1 MMFLNDIDTN
11 VTYTCG
17 SIGLDFNGMLPYI
30 VASIVTIIKIV
41 VPVLL
46 IIFGM
51 IDLVK
56 AVTAGKEDEIK
67 KAQSVFIRRLIM
79 GILVFFVVLI
89 VQMLISFV
97 SNKDSD
103 VSSCFNCFINGNV
116 GDGACSVSNNN

>member
-1 MMFLNDIDTN
+1 MMFLSDISTDL
-11 VTYTCG
+11 TYTCG
-17 SIGLDFNGMLPYI
+17 NIGMEFGGMIPYI
-30 VASIVTIIKIV
+30 VSSAITIIKVI

-51 IDLVK
+51 IDLIK

-79 GILVFFVVLI
+79 GVLVFFVILI

-97 SNKDSD
+97 SNKDAN
-103 VSSCFNCFINGNV
+103 VANCFDCFVNGHV
-116 GDGACSVSNNN
+116 GNTACVKK

>member
-1 MMFLNDIDTN
+1 MMYLASAIDLNA
-11 VTYTCG
+11 TYTCG
-17 SIGLDFNGMLPYI
+17 SVGLEFGGMLPYI
-30 VASIVTIIKIV
+30 ISSIVTIIKII

-67 KAQSVFIRRLIM
+67 KAQNVFIRRLVM

-89 VQMLISFV
+89 VQMLVSFV
-97 SNKDSD
+97 SNKNAN
-103 VSSCFNCFINGNV
+103 VTKCFNCFINGDATEN
-116 GDGACSVSNNN
+116 ACKKVD

>member
-1 MMFLNDIDTN
+1 MFLSDIDVN
-11 VTYTCG
+11 AIYACG
-17 SIGLDFNGMLPYI
+17 SVGLEFGGMIPYVI
-30 VASIVTIIKIV
+30 STIIKIIEII

-79 GILVFFVVLI
+79 GLLVFFVIVI
-89 VQMLISFV
+89 VQTVVRFA
-97 SNKDSD
+97 SNKDANITN
-103 VSSCFNCFINGNV
+103 CFNCFVNGKVNPS
-116 GDGACSVSNNN
+116 ACKIVR

>member
-1 MMFLNDIDTN
+1 MMFLADVDTSL
-11 VTYTCG
+11 TYTCG
-17 SIGLDFNGMLPYI
+17 SIGLEFNGMIPYI
-30 VASIVTIIKIV
+30 ISSIVTIIKIV
-41 VPVLL
+41 VPILL

-97 SNKDSD
+97 SNKDRN
-103 VSSCFNCFINGNV
+103 VANCFNCFINGNV
-116 GDGACSVSNNN
+116 GDSACSVTN